1 MDNGPVIAVEQ
12 SSISARRATHVWAVE
27 WSIAN
32 NGNGAIAILSAR
44 LPHGQFKSAE
54 QHFDPPLE
62 LEEGGQVVFRALVRC
77 DEPPGLVTENAFIIF
92 QVLWCKEPWRIFVR
106 IRVVVEQTGEPG
118 TSVQL
123 ITTQRVGFSAA
134 N

>member
-12 SSISARRATHVWAVE
+12 SSISASHNTHA
-27 WSIAN
+27 WSIEWTIIN
-32 NGNGAIAILSAR
+32 KSVDTMVILSAR

-54 QHFDPPLE
+54 QRFDPPLK
-62 LEEGGQVVFRALVRC
+62 LEKAGQVAFRALVRC

-92 QVLWCKEPWRIFVR
+92 QVVWHKEAWRIFVR
-106 IRVVVEQTGEPG
+106 IRVVVEESGKPQTAVE
-118 TSVQL
+118 L
-123 ITTQRVGFSAA
+123 ITTQIVGFSAA